1 MTIYTEIDSNKR
13 RTVTIMILFI
23 VFISVLAYVF
33 GEASGYGWSWAGIAL
48 VVSGFM
54 SFGSYYFSDKIV
66 LAISQA
72 KEIKK
77 EDNPQIYN
85 LVENLCIGT
94 GLPLPKIYLIEDT
107 APNAFAT
114 GRDPQHAVICL
125 TTGIMQK
132 LDKLELEG
140 VVAHELS
147 HIKNY
152 DIRLMSIVVI
162 LVGFVVLLSDW
173 FTRMMWWGGGKK
185 RDRSSGSGQA
195 QAIFMLIG
203 ILLAIL
209 APIFAQLIKL
219 ALSRQREFL
228 ADASAAL
235 ITRYPEGLARALEK
249 ISADTEPLEAANK
262 ATAHLYI
269 VNPLKDYKG
278 GINKLFSTH
287 PPAADRVARLR
298 AM

>member
-13 RTVTIMILFI
+13 STVVIMILF
-23 VFISVLAYVF
+23 VVLISALAYVF

-48 VVSGFM
+48 IFSGLM

-66 LAISQA
+66 LAISRA

-77 EDNPQIYN
+77 EDSPQIYN

-140 VVAHELS
+140 VIAHELS

-185 RDRSSGSGQA
+185 RDRDSGGGQA
-195 QAIFMLIG
+195 QAVFMLIG
-203 ILLAIL
+203 IILAIL

-219 ALSRQREFL
+219 ALSRQRELL

-287 PPAADRVARLR
+287 PPVADRVARLR